1 MLRICAVSCIV
12 AALAQALAVGAAPIA
27 VIGASGG
34 VYGLLGAAVPF
45 LLSGDVASGRR
56 NALTFVGVVMG
67 LNLLTGLAGMA
78 ILGEGAGLAWQA
90 HHGGF
95 FAGLLA
101 RRLVGRWPY
110 LHGARP
116 LRLPPG
122 RALNQ

>member
-45 LLSGDVASGRR
+45 LFSGDVASGRR

-67 LNLLTGLAGMA
+67 LHLLIGLAGMD

-90 HHGGF
+90 PIGGF
-95 FAGLLA
+95 FSGLLA
-101 RRLVGRWPY
+101 VPLVGRWPTS
-110 LHGARP
+110 HWH
-116 LRLPPG
+116 PPC
-122 RALNQ
+122 R